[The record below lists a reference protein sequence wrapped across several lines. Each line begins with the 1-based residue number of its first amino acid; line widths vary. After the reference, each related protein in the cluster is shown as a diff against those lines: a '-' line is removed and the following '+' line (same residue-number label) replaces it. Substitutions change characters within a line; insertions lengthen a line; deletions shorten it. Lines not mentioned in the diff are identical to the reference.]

1 MVSSIQHQR
10 VSKRREAPARR
21 DDRGAAVPG
30 RSWASLQSGGSTRA
44 LRITPLWSA
53 PATRRTAAVPATAI
67 ALQTPISRP
76 RRLRRSSVTLGGLCR
91 LCTSHAAALL
101 QPIRSVDLPLY
112 AALVVSLLL
121 FSAVLVPDSRLMRL
135 AQPGPSVAMPEA
147 STRHALLARLAAPSG
162 SQSHSGEPVVE
173 AAQFQRLQVR
183 EYRLAAGDTLSG
195 IAASNGLRIDTLA
208 SFNRITDARRIR
220 VGDVFQIPN
229 RDGLLHSV
237 GRGESLSSIASR
249 YGTTVNALLDANDL
263 SSATITAGQS
273 IFVPE
278 ARLSRTELQRVL
290 GQLFIYPASG
300 RLTSGYGMRNDPF
313 TGIRRFHNGIDLA
326 AAVGTPVR
334 AAMAG
339 RVVHVENQPGNYG
352 RFVIIRHDGGYQTL
366 YAHLDSYS
374 VQTGQQVNQGQQI
387 GQMGNTGR
395 STGPHLHFSVI
406 KNGSFVDPMRYLR

>member
-10 VSKRREAPARR
+10 VSKRREARAGR
-21 DDRGAAVPG
+21 DDRSVAVPG
-30 RSWASLQSGGSTRA
+30 RSWASLRTGGATRA

-53 PATRRTAAVPATAI
+53 PAAGRPAALPAAAI
-67 ALQTPISRP
+67 ALQAPISRP
-76 RRLRRSSVTLGGLCR
+76 RRLRRSSATLATLLQR
-91 LCTSHAAALL
+91 CTGHAAALL
-101 QPIRSVDLPLY
+101 QPVRSIDLPLY

-121 FSAVLVPDSRLMRL
+121 LSLTLVPDSRLMRI
-135 AQPGPSVAMPEA
+135 AQPGLSVAMPEA
-147 STRHALLARLAAPSG
+147 STRNALWARLSAPSG
-162 SQSHSGEPVVE
+162 SQSHSGDPVVD

-220 VGDVFQIPN
+220 VGDLFQIPN

-263 SSATITAGQS
+263 SSATITVGQS

-278 ARLSRTELQRVL
+278 ARLSRSELQRVL

-300 RLTSGYGMRNDPF
+300 RLTSGYGMRYDPF
-313 TGIRRFHNGIDLA
+313 TGIRRFHNGMDLA
-326 AAVGTPVR
+326 AAAGTPVR

-374 VQTGQQVNQGQQI
+374 VRTGQQVNQGQQI
-387 GQMGNTGR
+387 GQMGNSGR